1 MLGKLVQSCR
11 HNVYVDTENL
21 LKYSL
26 ASVYLALGNSNGA
39 VRKTCKS
46 KLYNMSMYDLVTV
59 DKANLPGHGYKH
71 VLPRSKHNL
80 RTVLQ

>member
-1 MLGKLVQSCR
+1 MLDKLVQSCR
-11 HNVYVDTENL
+11 NNIYVDTKNL
-21 LKYSL
+21 LKYLL

-59 DKANLPGHGYKH
+59 DKTNLPGHNFINMYF
-71 VLPRSKHNL
+71 LDQN
-80 RTVLQ
+80 TT

>member
-11 HNVYVDTENL
+11 NNVYVDTKNL
-21 LKYSL
+21 LKYLL

-59 DKANLPGHGYKH
+59 GKTNLPGHNFINMYF
-71 VLPRSKHNL
+71 LDQN
-80 RTVLQ
+80 TT